1 MAMIGF
7 VAPRHAVSAMGGSLL
22 SCRFSKGQSLEG
34 TARTTEPSS
43 SRHRGRN
50 ALLLQEGLELARLKH
65 LADDVAAADQ
75 LALDVELREG
85 RPVAELLE
93 ALPQVGVLEDV
104 VGLVLHTDV
113 GEHLHD
119 GGGEAAHRED
129 GRALHVEDDVVA
141 RDLLADAVEDRL
153 IAHFSDPELG
163 RREVLP
169 QPGAEVDSASACS
182 CPPMRSPSAL

>member
-7 VAPRHAVSAMGGSLL
+7 AVPSPAGPAMHAPPA
-22 SCRFSKGQSLEG
+22 
-34 TARTTEPSS
+34 TAKPLT
-43 SRHRGRN
+43 SRHRDGD
-50 ALLLQEGLELARLKH
+50 ALLLQEGLELARLRH

-75 LALDVELREG
+75 LTLDVELREG

-93 ALPQVGVLEDV
+93 ALAQVGVLEDV
-104 VGLVLHTDV
+104 VGLVFHADV
-113 GEHLHD
+113 GQHLHD

-129 GRALHVEDDVVA
+129 GRALHVEDDVVT
-141 RDLLADAVEDRL
+141 RDLFADAVEDL
-153 IAHFSDPELG
+153 LVAHLSDPELG
-163 RREVLP
+163 RREDSP